1 MIFERPGVSIVI
13 ATDTRNKEGVIRGVL
28 WAVSIGL
35 KGVDRGC
42 GFVDSW
48 RMQLITRDQA
58 LMSMILVELKE
69 QNERY
74 GAMNDKCMRVIDM
87 ALDEVEE
94 DGATPSRTVKR
105 MATSLVTSMMKLK
118 LDTLRCLIA
127 YEKLMAEKKRRG
139 EEEESADAL
148 GMARQMMEAFARH
161 GLRDGEVVEEGDG
174 FVADC
179 EVSAESEAEG
189 VPSE

>member
-13 ATDTRNKEGVIRGVL
+13 ATDTRNKESVIRGVL

-74 GAMNDKCMRVIDM
+74 GRMNEKCMRVIEM
-87 ALDEVEE
+87 SLEEVE
-94 DGATPSRTVKR
+94 DGGDPSRTVKR

-118 LDTLRCLIA
+118 LDTLKCLIQW
-127 YEKLMAEKKRRG
+127 ERMMVDKKRKG
-139 EEEESADAL
+139 ELDDGEDAL
-148 GMARQMMEAFARH
+148 KLARMLAEWGSH
-161 GLRDGEVVEEGDG
+161 GQEDGAVVEAGDG
-174 FVADC
+174 VMADC
-179 EVSAESEAEG
+179 EVSSE
-189 VPSE
+189 P